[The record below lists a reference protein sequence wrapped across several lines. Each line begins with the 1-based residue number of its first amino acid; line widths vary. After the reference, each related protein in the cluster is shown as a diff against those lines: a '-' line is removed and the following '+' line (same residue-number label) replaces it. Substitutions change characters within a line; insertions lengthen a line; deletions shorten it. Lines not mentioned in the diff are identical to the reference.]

1 MRKPKAKLIITDTD
15 HGVQIKITSDGIN
28 KIDLALYLS
37 DTICDLLDE
46 FGAVSYEFANE
57 FVKNLKE
64 LLDKH
69 LEKCKSSG
77 EVN

>member
-1 MRKPKAKLIITDTD
+1 MRKPKAKLIITDTG
-15 HGVQIKITSDGIN
+15 HGVQTEITSDGIN

-37 DTICDLLDE
+37 ATICDLLDE
-46 FGAVSYEFANE
+46 FGAVSYELANE

-69 LEKCKSSG
+69 LQKCKPSG
-77 EVN
+77 EVS